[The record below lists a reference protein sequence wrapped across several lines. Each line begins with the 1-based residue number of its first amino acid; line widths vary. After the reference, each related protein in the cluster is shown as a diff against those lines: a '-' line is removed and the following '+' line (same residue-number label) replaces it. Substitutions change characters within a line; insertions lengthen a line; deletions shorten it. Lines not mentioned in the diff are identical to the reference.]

1 MKKMITLTKN
11 TKRIKGYLI
20 NNIAHKNTKVYFR
33 MLIENKTL
41 KLALGDNNNYM
52 FAYVPHLESYVFRK
66 DVVDKNGAYK
76 EYTNTYTLEELIK
89 KLENKVN
96 YILS

>member
-1 MKKMITLTKN
+1 MVLLTKN
-11 TKRIKGYLI
+11 TNRIKGYLI
-20 NNIAHKNTKVYFR
+20 NNTIHKNTKIYFKV
-33 MLIENKTL
+33 LVEDKTL

-52 FAYVPHLESYVFRK
+52 FAYVPHLKSYVFRK
-66 DVVDKNGAYK
+66 DVVDKNGACK

-89 KLENKVN
+89 RLENKVN